1 VDLLVIGE
9 AVTVT
14 ILITGFDPFAGRAVN
29 TSWEVA
35 RAVAQ
40 EGIDGVRIRT
50 RQLPVEFVTCGNELV
65 EAVAGAQAD
74 IVLCLGEGSDTVAL
88 ETVAVNR
95 YTDTGVDNAGRH
107 APAQTIDPG
116 GSGVLRTLLPV
127 ADILI
132 ALDAGGHRYALSGD
146 AGDFCCNETFYRLMQ
161 HDCDA
166 VRGFVHV
173 PALDADADVTAL
185 RDTVIAILST
195 HDGLH

>member
-1 VDLLVIGE
+1 
-9 AVTVT
+9 VTVT

-40 EGIDGVRIRT
+40 EGIDGARIRT
-50 RQLPVEFVTCGNELV
+50 RQLPVEFITCGNELV

-116 GSGVLRTLLPV
+116 GSGVLTTLLPV

-161 HDCDA
+161 HDSDA